1 MLRFQ
6 QASFRGFPGP
16 QAETP
21 CTSAPIAPNDT
32 LIVTAH
38 EPSPEASML
47 ASGESGG
54 GGRQPVRART
64 AIDWEAVAG
73 IIAAVVALVL
83 HLVHVA
89 DDAML
94 LSVIL
99 VVLALVLLRDLRRE
113 SREENLAAFVTDT
126 VTMLRE
132 ARLALPMP
140 DAVLVGPAQLRATTE
155 QFVGSASEDM
165 IWFNVCLRMFVPP
178 FSMCT
183 SRPPWSTHV

>member
-1 MLRFQ
+1 MGSGLR
-6 QASFRGFPGP
+6 
-16 QAETP
+16 
-21 CTSAPIAPNDT
+21 
-32 LIVTAH
+32 
-38 EPSPEASML
+38 
-47 ASGESGG
+47 
-54 GGRQPVRART
+54 

-89 DDAML
+89 GEAVL

-126 VTMLRE
+126 ETMLRE

-140 DAVLVGPAQLRATTE
+140 DAVLVGPAAL
-155 QFVGSASEDM
+155 
-165 IWFNVCLRMFVPP
+165 
-178 FSMCT
+178 
-183 SRPPWSTHV
+183 